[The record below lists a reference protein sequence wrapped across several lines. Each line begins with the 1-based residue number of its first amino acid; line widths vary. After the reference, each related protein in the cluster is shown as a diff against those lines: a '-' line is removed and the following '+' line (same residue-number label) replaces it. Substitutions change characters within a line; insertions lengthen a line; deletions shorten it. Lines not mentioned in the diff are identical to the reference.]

1 MEGSPIMKAELYHP
15 IHTHEEEHHLVR
27 GLLITL
33 TGGILIFNAFIAKYL
48 FPESLSLSELSALA
62 GALLLGLPMIV
73 KSFKGFFTGGLK
85 LTELASIAVLA
96 CIALGDYLTAGVVAF
111 ILVLGELLEHRTA
124 LGAQESI
131 ESLLKL
137 TPPVAH
143 LVMAGPARQE
153 FAGEEEKDVLVKELK
168 AKDIIRIKPGENI
181 PADSVIIQ
189 GDTSVNE
196 ASITG
201 ESFPVDKKKGDR
213 VFEGTNN
220 ITGVILVEVEKIGE
234 DTTLGKVKQLILEA
248 ERTRMPIMSLI
259 EKHIYW
265 YIPVI
270 LMIAALILFFTREA
284 PRAISSIIV
293 GVPCALLL
301 ATPTAIIAVLSVAA
315 RKGVMIKEAKKIET
329 TAEINAI
336 VFDKT
341 GTLTTGELRVT
352 SINPTREIAPEKLIY
367 YVATLEKH
375 SLHPVARAIRELAA
389 KANIKLSE
397 AENFKETGGKGV
409 AGTVEGK
416 KLIVGRESFLREHK
430 IEMPVQKKDLGSIL
444 HIAIDGHYYGWFQV
458 ADQMR
463 LEAKETTE
471 QLKKLGI
478 KKLVMLTG
486 DKKEVAERI
495 AQESGFEEVVAE
507 CLPETKLEIV
517 ESLQKKGYRVIVIG
531 DGINDAPALAAGDIG
546 MAMGAM
552 GSDVAINSASV
563 ALMSNDLRRVPFFI
577 SLSRLAHRIIY
588 QNIAVGGAFV
598 LLGLTLAGMGVVS
611 PIIAAVY
618 HEIGSLAVILN
629 SARIVKFE

>member
-1 MEGSPIMKAELYHP
+1 MQAELYHP
-15 IHTHEEEHHLVR
+15 IHAHEEERHLVQ

-33 TGGILIFNAFIAKYL
+33 TGGILIFNAFIAKHL
-48 FPESLSLSELSALA
+48 FPNSPAISEISALA
-62 GALLLGLPMIV
+62 GALLLGLPMII
-73 KSFKGFFTGGLK
+73 KSFKGFFTGGLR

-143 LVMAGPARQE
+143 IVREG
-153 FAGEEEKDVLVKELK
+153 EEKDVLVKELK
-168 AKDIIRIKPGENI
+168 SKDIIRIKPGENI
-181 PADSVIIQ
+181 PADAVIMQ

-220 ITGVILVEVEKIGE
+220 ITGVILAEVEKIGE

-248 ERTRMPIMSLI
+248 EKTRIPIMSLI

-270 LMIAALILFFTREA
+270 LMTAALILFFTRDA
-284 PRAISSIIV
+284 SRAISSIIV

-341 GTLTTGELRVT
+341 GTLTTGELRVS
-352 SINPTREIAPEKLIY
+352 SIHPTREITPDKLIY

-375 SLHPVARAIRELAA
+375 SLHPVARAIRELAV

-397 AENFKETGGKGV
+397 PEEFKEIGGKGV
-409 AGTVEGK
+409 KGTVDGK
-416 KLIVGRESFLREHK
+416 KLIVGRESYLRENK
-430 IEMPVQKKDLGSIL
+430 IEISDQEKDSGSLL
-444 HIAIDGHYYGWFQV
+444 HIAMDGQYYGWIQV
-458 ADQMR
+458 EDQTR

-471 QLKKLGI
+471 QLRKIGI

-495 AQESGFEEVVAE
+495 AKESGFEEVVAE
-507 CLPETKLEIV
+507 CLPEAKLEIV

-546 MAMGAM
+546 IAMGAM
-552 GSDVAINSASV
+552 GSDVAINSASI

-588 QNIAVGGAFV
+588 QNIALGGALV
-598 LLGLTLAGMGVVS
+598 LIGLTFAGMGIVT
-611 PIIAAVY
+611 PIIAAIY

>member
-1 MEGSPIMKAELYHP
+1 M
-15 IHTHEEEHHLVR
+15 
-27 GLLITL
+27 
-33 TGGILIFNAFIAKYL
+33 
-48 FPESLSLSELSALA
+48 
-62 GALLLGLPMIV
+62 GLPMII

-124 LGAQESI
+124 LGAQEAI

-137 TPPVAH
+137 TPPLAH
-143 LVMAGPARQE
+143 LVRD
-153 FAGEEEKDVLVKELK
+153 GEEEKDILVKELK
-168 AKDIIRIKPGENI
+168 PKDIIRIKPGENI
-181 PADSVIIQ
+181 PADSIITK

-201 ESFPVDKKKGDR
+201 ESFPVDKKKGDH

-220 ITGVILVEVEKIGE
+220 LTGVILAEVEKIGE
-234 DTTLGKVKQLILEA
+234 QTTLGKVKQLILEA
-248 ERTRMPIMSLI
+248 ERTRIPIMSLI

-270 LMIAALILFFTREA
+270 LMTAALILFFTRDA
-284 PRAISSIIV
+284 SRAISSIIV

-315 RKGVMIKEAKKIET
+315 RKGVMIKEARKIET

-352 SINPTREIAPEKLIY
+352 SINPVQEISPDRLIY

-389 KANIKLSE
+389 KANIKLTE
-397 AENFKETGGKGV
+397 PEEFKETGGKGV
-409 AGTVEGK
+409 KGK
-416 KLIVGRESFLREHK
+416 VDGKQILIGRKSYLSENK
-430 IEMPVQKKDLGSIL
+430 IEISAQKGESGSVL
-444 HIAIDGHYYGWFQV
+444 HIAMDGKYYGWIQV
-458 ADQMR
+458 EDQMR

-471 QLKKLGI
+471 QLKKIGI
-478 KKLVMLTG
+478 KKLIMLTG
-486 DKKEVAERI
+486 DKKEVAESI
-495 AQESGFEEVVAE
+495 AKESGFEEVIAE

-517 ESLQKKGYRVIVIG
+517 ESLQKKGHHVVVIG

-546 MAMGAM
+546 IAMGAM
-552 GSDVAINSASV
+552 GSDVAINSASI

-598 LLGLTLAGMGVVS
+598 LIGLTLAGMGIVN
-611 PIIAAVY
+611 PILAALY
-618 HEIGSLAVILN
+618 HEVGSLAVILN
-629 SARIVKFE
+629 SARIIKFE

>member
-1 MEGSPIMKAELYHP
+1 MQAELYHP
-15 IHTHEEEHHLVR
+15 IHIHEEEHHLVR

-33 TGGILIFNAFIAKYL
+33 TGGILIFNAFLATHL
-48 FPESLSLSELSALA
+48 FPASPSISEISALA
-62 GALLLGLPMIV
+62 GALLLGLPMII

-137 TPPVAH
+137 TPPIAH
-143 LVMAGPARQE
+143 LVRNKPARQGL
-153 FAGEEEKDVLVKELK
+153 AGGEEEDVLVKELK
-168 AKDIIRIKPGENI
+168 SKDIIRIKPGENI
-181 PADSVIIQ
+181 PADAVIVQ

-201 ESFPVDKKKGDR
+201 EPFPVDKKKGDR

-220 ITGVILVEVEKIGE
+220 ITGVILAEVEKIGE

-248 ERTRMPIMSLI
+248 ERTRIPIMSLI

-270 LMIAALILFFTREA
+270 LMTAALILFFTKDASRS
-284 PRAISSIIV
+284 ISSIIV

-315 RKGVMIKEAKKIET
+315 RKGVMIKEVRKIET
-329 TAEINAI
+329 TAEIDAV

-352 SINPTREIAPEKLIY
+352 SINPVQEISPDKLIY

-375 SLHPVARAIRELAA
+375 SLHPVARAVRELAV
-389 KANIKLSE
+389 KANIKLTE
-397 AENFKETGGKGV
+397 PEEFKETGGKGV
-409 AGTVEGK
+409 KGK
-416 KLIVGRESFLREHK
+416 VDGKQIFVGRESYLKENNIEISDQKRES
-430 IEMPVQKKDLGSIL
+430 GSIL
-444 HIAIDGHYYGWFQV
+444 HIAMEGKYYGWIQV
-458 ADQMR
+458 ADQTR

-471 QLKKLGI
+471 RLKKIGI

-495 AQESGFEEVVAE
+495 AKESGFEEVVAE

-517 ESLQKKGYRVIVIG
+517 ESLQRKGHHVVVIG

-546 MAMGAM
+546 IAMGAM
-552 GSDVAINSASV
+552 GSDVAINSASI

-577 SLSRLAHRIIY
+577 SLSRLANRIIY
-588 QNIAVGGAFV
+588 QNIALGGTFV
-598 LLGLTLAGMGVVS
+598 LVGLTLAGMGIVN
-611 PIIAAVY
+611 PIIAAIY

>member
-1 MEGSPIMKAELYHP
+1 MGGSKIMQAELYHP
-15 IHTHEEEHHLVR
+15 VHIHEEEHHLVQS
-27 GLLITL
+27 LLITL
-33 TGGILIFNAFIAKYL
+33 TGGILIFNAFLSTRL
-48 FPESLSLSELSALA
+48 FPDSPLISEISALA
-62 GALLLGLPMIV
+62 GALLLGLPMII
-73 KSFKGFFTGGLK
+73 KSFKGFFTGGLR

-137 TPPVAH
+137 TPPMAH
-143 LVMAGPARQE
+143 LVKNND
-153 FAGEEEKDVLVKELK
+153 EKDVLVKELK
-168 AKDIIRIKPGENI
+168 SKDIIRIKPGENI
-181 PADSVIIQ
+181 PADSVIVQ
-189 GDTSVNE
+189 GETSVNE

-213 VFEGTNN
+213 IFEGTNN
-220 ITGVILVEVEKIGE
+220 ITGVILAEVEKVGE

-248 ERTRMPIMSLI
+248 EKTKIPIMSLI

-270 LMIAALILFFTREA
+270 LMTAALILFFTRDA
-284 PRAISSIIV
+284 SRSISSIIV

-315 RKGVMIKEAKKIET
+315 RKGVMIKEARKIET
-329 TAEINAI
+329 TAGIDAV

-352 SINPTREIAPEKLIY
+352 LINPVKEISPDRLIY

-375 SLHPVARAIRELAA
+375 SLHPVARAVRELAV
-389 KANIKLSE
+389 KANIKLGE
-397 AENFKETGGKGV
+397 PEEFKETVGRGVKGKV
-409 AGTVEGK
+409 DGK
-416 KLIVGRESFLREHK
+416 KLILGRESYLKENKIDIDEQQREA
-430 IEMPVQKKDLGSIL
+430 GSML
-444 HIAIDGHYYGWFQV
+444 HIAIDEQYYGWIQV

-471 QLKKLGI
+471 QLKKIGI

-495 AQESGFEEVVAE
+495 AKESGFEEVVAE
-507 CLPETKLEIV
+507 CLPERKLEIV
-517 ESLQKKGYRVIVIG
+517 ESLQKKGYRVVVIG
-531 DGINDAPALAAGDIG
+531 DGINDAPALTAGDIG
-546 MAMGAM
+546 IAMGAM
-552 GSDVAINSASV
+552 GSDVAINSASI

-588 QNIAVGGAFV
+588 QNIALGGALV
-598 LLGLTLAGMGVVS
+598 LIGLTLAGMGIVN
-611 PIIAAVY
+611 PIIAALY
-618 HEIGSLAVILN
+618 HEVGSLAVILN
-629 SARIVKFE
+629 SARIVKSE